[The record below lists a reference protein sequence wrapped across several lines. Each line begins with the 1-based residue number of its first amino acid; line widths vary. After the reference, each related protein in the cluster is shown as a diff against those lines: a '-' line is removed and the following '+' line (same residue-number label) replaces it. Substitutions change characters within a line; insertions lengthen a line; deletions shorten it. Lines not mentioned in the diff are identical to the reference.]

1 MANEFIARKGLISSG
16 SINVSGS
23 VTASYFKGDGS
34 QLTNLPATTVLSSSV
49 NIDTYTFP
57 ADGSTVDYLLSQSYN
72 INSLLVTVDGLT
84 QISNSDYTLSGSTL
98 TFTNVP
104 PSASNILVKA
114 FVNVT
119 QNVTGSFSGSF
130 FGIVQSSSYAQ
141 TASYALNAQSGGSG
155 AGFPFSGS
163 AVITGSLQVVPT
175 GSVGGITGSVSGAL
189 TGTFPYSGLTGT
201 PSGIVSSSGQV
212 DYTGLSNIPSGIV
225 SSSTQTKAN
234 LPNGTVSSSAQY
246 PGWVTSSTQVDYT
259 QLQNIPQN
267 IVSSSAQVKTFLPDG
282 TVSSSTQVTVD
293 LPNGVV
299 SSSAQYPGWVTS
311 STQVVWSQVNYNTGI
326 VSSSGQVQAD
336 LPAGTVSS
344 SAQYPGWVTSSAQVN
359 TGSFTG
365 SFIGN
370 FSATTVAKISSSLGL
385 HITTDTD
392 LSGLSSNTTYLFT
405 SGSDTA
411 YGSDLYIRRDN
422 HLTKWD
428 WIEQQLSTGLLFGGV
443 LSYSGSQL
451 YISSGSGIIVNYGQ
465 NTASLVDASITYVS
479 WGHTTQSATYR
490 TTDHAT
496 YVYVDNVGVIN
507 QQNTPFTLSQ
517 YGQAIPLG
525 RYNHA
530 DRNTI
535 TGISNDR
542 YVAYGQS
549 NQALDFIKSIGPV
562 KIDGL
567 TISGQSGTLRLN
579 VGTGTAYS
587 VGGFYQVDPQNVS
600 HYDIPAYLTASM
612 ARVYLSGS
620 DHTFDTN
627 GTNFYTV
634 LDPTKYA
641 LGDGTLGNVGI
652 NNWSIQRAFLNPT
665 SGRVAVYYGQT
676 TYTTLDS
683 AIANLSTDTFTE
695 STFTSKEFV
704 FIGYLV
710 VKGNTT
716 DLTSVNN
723 RIIQSGLFRNSIGS
737 SGATVYGNTLDGL
750 SDVTIT
756 TPQSGQALVYNG
768 GSWINGT
775 PSSAS
780 FATTASA
787 ATSITFTPISASYAI
802 SSSYVPSSVIDV
814 RNTTGIETLATTGS
828 NTFVGNQII
837 SGSLTTN
844 NSINAVTISAS
855 NGLFVNNGGITTTD
869 GIIANTV
876 SASFSGSGANI
887 FGVNYTTL
895 TNIPSGIVSSSTQTK
910 ANLPDGT
917 VSSSAQYPGWV
928 TASSQIDYNNIT
940 NKLSGVVSSST
951 QIQPLLPNGTV
962 SSSAQYPGWI
972 TASSQIQLNSI
983 TGTTFANTDFNFPQN
998 LTVVGTLTANQ
1009 FNIQSASIIYTS
1021 GSTKFG
1027 DTADDTHQFTGSL
1040 SVLGSISGALI
1051 LPAGTVSSSGQYPG
1065 WVTSSTQI
1073 VWSSVNYNTGIV
1085 SSSGQ
1090 VTSLLPTGTVSAS
1103 SQIDYNSIQNKLSG
1117 VVSSSTQV
1125 QPLLPNGT
1133 VSSSAQYPGWVT
1145 ASSQIDYNSIQNKLS
1160 GVVSSSTQVQPL
1172 LPANTV
1178 SSSTQVVAFLPTGT
1192 VSSSTQINTGSFS
1205 GSITTASYVLPSGL
1219 PAGTVS
1225 SSGQVSYTG
1234 LTNIPSGI
1242 VSSSNQVQTLLPN
1255 GTVSSSAQYPGW
1267 VTASSQVDYNSIQN
1281 KLSGVISSSAQFNAL
1296 TGTSA
1301 SFASTASYV
1310 NTLDQ
1315 SVSASGNIAAGV
1327 NLISNYSAGDEGGE
1341 ILLAKPQ
1348 TNTTLTGSGVT
1359 IDVYQNKLRIFEQGG
1374 NARGGYFDIT
1384 GLAASVGTNLAGG
1397 AGTVTSITAGS
1408 GLTGG
1413 TITGAG
1419 TITVDTGSTHFSS
1432 GVTKVLPAGT
1442 VSSSTQQ
1449 VVATYTNGVDN
1460 RVLTATSTNGINAES
1475 TLTYDGTVLSISTNG
1490 AKYFQGGDDAA
1501 LYDVNV
1507 ANTIG
1512 IHGQQDSTVGAIK
1525 LGSAGQTIYSN
1536 ATGIGIGT
1544 TAPAALLHVQGNVS
1558 ASSFTGSFNGAHT
1571 GSILSP
1577 GVVSS
1582 SAQYPGWVT
1591 SSTQIVWSSVN
1602 YNTGIV
1608 SSSTQVQPLL
1618 PGGTVSSSAQYPG
1631 WVTASN
1637 QIDYNSITNK
1647 LSGVYSSSTQV
1658 VAAIAGQTIA
1668 PSTINATGA
1677 YSGSTGTFS
1686 GNITA
1691 LSLTET
1697 STVTLKDNIRP
1708 LEPQLSIIQ
1717 TLRPS
1722 RFQWKNSHK
1731 EDIGLIAEWV
1741 DTIYPELVDKDDEGN
1756 PIGIHYTKLT
1766 VVLIKAVQE
1775 LTEEVN
1781 RLKKTE

>member
-587 VGGFYQVDPQNVS
+587 VGGFYQVDSQNVS

-665 SGRVAVYYGQT
+665 SGRVSVYYGQT

-951 QIQPLLPNGTV
+951 QIQP
-962 SSSAQYPGWI
+962 
-972 TASSQIQLNSI
+972 
-983 TGTTFANTDFNFPQN
+983 
-998 LTVVGTLTANQ
+998 
-1009 FNIQSASIIYTS
+1009 
-1021 GSTKFG
+1021 
-1027 DTADDTHQFTGSL
+1027 
-1040 SVLGSISGALI
+1040 
-1051 LPAGTVSSSGQYPG
+1051 
-1065 WVTSSTQI
+1065 
-1073 VWSSVNYNTGIV
+1073 
-1085 SSSGQ
+1085 
-1090 VTSLLPTGTVSAS
+1090 
-1103 SQIDYNSIQNKLSG
+1103 
-1117 VVSSSTQV
+1117 
-1125 QPLLPNGT
+1125 
-1133 VSSSAQYPGWVT
+1133 
-1145 ASSQIDYNSIQNKLS
+1145 
-1160 GVVSSSTQVQPL
+1160 
-1172 LPANTV
+1172 
-1178 SSSTQVVAFLPTGT
+1178 
-1192 VSSSTQINTGSFS
+1192 
-1205 GSITTASYVLPSGL
+1205 
-1219 PAGTVS
+1219 
-1225 SSGQVSYTG
+1225 
-1234 LTNIPSGI
+1234 
-1242 VSSSNQVQTLLPN
+1242 LLPN

>member
-600 HYDIPAYLTASM
+600 HYDIPAYPTASM

-802 SSSYVPSSVIDV
+802 SSSYVPSSVINV

-951 QIQPLLPNGTV
+951 QIQP
-962 SSSAQYPGWI
+962 
-972 TASSQIQLNSI
+972 
-983 TGTTFANTDFNFPQN
+983 
-998 LTVVGTLTANQ
+998 
-1009 FNIQSASIIYTS
+1009 
-1021 GSTKFG
+1021 
-1027 DTADDTHQFTGSL
+1027 
-1040 SVLGSISGALI
+1040 
-1051 LPAGTVSSSGQYPG
+1051 
-1065 WVTSSTQI
+1065 
-1073 VWSSVNYNTGIV
+1073 
-1085 SSSGQ
+1085 
-1090 VTSLLPTGTVSAS
+1090 
-1103 SQIDYNSIQNKLSG
+1103 
-1117 VVSSSTQV
+1117 
-1125 QPLLPNGT
+1125 
-1133 VSSSAQYPGWVT
+1133 
-1145 ASSQIDYNSIQNKLS
+1145 
-1160 GVVSSSTQVQPL
+1160 
-1172 LPANTV
+1172 
-1178 SSSTQVVAFLPTGT
+1178 
-1192 VSSSTQINTGSFS
+1192 
-1205 GSITTASYVLPSGL
+1205 
-1219 PAGTVS
+1219 
-1225 SSGQVSYTG
+1225 
-1234 LTNIPSGI
+1234 
-1242 VSSSNQVQTLLPN
+1242 LLPN

-1413 TITGAG
+1413 TITGTG